1 MALKRF
7 ALYGAAT
14 LTALTLASCG
24 GGGESDDAD
33 PTTAP
38 AASSS
43 VAPGSVNPS
52 EWMSTDDMVD
62 AMSRIDG
69 CDDVRPASEDHTVLC
84 DGETSTYMLTIDRD
98 DDTAR
103 TAHALSAAQSN
114 TDGQIATIY
123 GDWWAISA
131 TDFLH
136 ADESIM
142 RVNGALSG
150 LQKVRLS
157 TDS

>member
-7 ALYGAAT
+7 ALSAAAT

-142 RVNGALSG
+142 QVNSALSG

>member
-1 MALKRF
+1 MTLKRF

-24 GGGESDDAD
+24 GGGEDVS
-33 PTTAP
+33 PTTEA
-38 AASSS
+38 
-43 VAPGSVNPS
+43 VATQTVSPGSIDPS
-52 EWMSTDDMVD
+52 EWMSTDDMVA
-62 AMSRIDG
+62 AMARIDA
-69 CDDVRPASEDHTVLC
+69 CDDVRPASEDHTVMC
-84 DGETSTYMLTIDRD
+84 DGKTSTYMLTVDRGD
-98 DDTAR
+98 DSAR

-114 TDGQIATIY
+114 RDGQIATIY

-142 RVNGALSG
+142 RVNSALSG